1 MNWGYKILLV
11 YGIFIGGII
20 FLVIKSSN
28 QKMDL
33 VTTDYYAKEL
43 KYQDKI
49 DETSR
54 TNALS
59 EAVKYEIR
67 GDRLMVFFPKDFA
80 GKKVTGTAEI
90 YFPADKDKDSKL
102 DFSTQDSLQAISIPI
117 PNSGLHELHLNWQV
131 EGVNYYFEKK
141 IFL

>member
-11 YGIFIGGII
+11 YIIFIVGMLY
-20 FLVIKSSN
+20 LVVKSSS

-43 KYQDKI
+43 KYQEKI

-54 TNALS
+54 TNSLS

-90 YFPADKDKDSKL
+90 YFPADENKDSKVN
-102 DFSTQDSLQAISIPI
+102 FNIQDSIQLISIPTT
-117 PNSGLHELHLNWQV
+117 NKGLHELHLNWQA
-131 EGVNYYFEKK
+131 EGINYYYEKK
-141 IFL
+141 IIL